1 MKILFV
7 YEKLFPPYDEGM
19 KNFAHMIYQAL
30 CRSHHVC
37 ALKEIPSTS
46 NALNS
51 LLLVPRVITSAFRYG
66 SERVFYLPHSAL
78 TFFAFIKIWLL
89 HLILRNRITVIGL
102 QKRPLKKWQKTIVS
116 RMGLPDIFVLSQS
129 MADDLNEIGIQAKTV
144 MAGIDRDRFSP
155 VESKSRLKSEFGIP
169 EDKRILLHV
178 GHIRASRNIEWLMHI
193 QKSIPSIQ
201 VLMVGST
208 TTSQEEALYDR
219 LTSAGVMVIREA
231 LPNIEEV
238 YQFSDWY
245 CFPVQSS
252 SAAMEIPLSV
262 LEGMSTN
269 LPIITTRFGR
279 LPELFSE
286 SQWYR
291 YVNSWDEIVSLIEKD
306 FGINCEN
313 RSMTESFSWDHTAR
327 TLIGPEQS

>member
-1 MKILFV
+1 MRILFV
-7 YEKLFPPYDEGM
+7 FEKLFPPYDEGM

-30 CRSHHVC
+30 CRSHNVH
-37 ALKEIPSTS
+37 ALAEIQSAS

-51 LLLVPRVITSAFRYG
+51 LLLVPRVVASAIHYG
-66 SERVFYLPHSAL
+66 SERVLYLPHSAL

-89 HLILRNRITVIGL
+89 NLILRNRITVIGL
-102 QKRPLKKWQKTIVS
+102 QKRPLKEWQKTIVS

-129 MADDLNEIGIQAKTV
+129 MADDLDELGIQAKTV
-144 MAGIDRDRFSP
+144 MAGIDRDKFSP
-155 VESKSRLKSEFGIP
+155 VASKSRLKLRFGIP
-169 EDKRILLHV
+169 ENKRVLLHV
-178 GHIRASRNIEWLMHI
+178 GHIRESRNIEWLIHI
-193 QKSIPSIQ
+193 QKSIPTIQ

-208 TTSQEEALYDR
+208 ATSQEDALYDR
-219 LTSAGVMVIREA
+219 LRDAGVMVVKET

-238 YQFSDWY
+238 YQLSDWY

-291 YVNSWDEIVSLIEKD
+291 YVSNWNEIVSLIEKD
-306 FGINCEN
+306 FGHDCEN
-313 RSMTESFSWDHTAR
+313 RSVTEAFSWDHTAQ
-327 TLIGPEQS
+327 TLIGP